1 MPAATFTP
9 VDDVVSQATSAGF
22 FPGRHAVDVTDV
34 RRLSD
39 GVFRLTFRD
48 GYIAAHAKA
57 AQFVNLF
64 SHDSMML
71 MPRPFGVS
79 EVRDDLVS
87 VIFAVVGKGTQEF
100 SRLHAGD
107 RIDVLGPLGRPFN
120 TKRDAHYLL
129 VGGGLGVPPLIY
141 AAQRLQASGKS
152 HSTAVFGYRNVHFAD
167 EIVSPYA
174 HRTLSIDESEGNV
187 ITLLDRMESQGE
199 LAAGGVERRAVV
211 RPAADDESGG
221 PVDDRAGH
229 RMPAQHGAAHGMRI
243 RHMRDLRGRYGRRA
257 QQGVL

>member
-107 RIDVLGPLGRPFN
+107 RIDPSVGLAGILPQGTDLHRPDMTHFHPFQDPA
-120 TKRDAHYLL
+120 DAARIIREFI
-129 VGGGLGVPPLIY
+129 P
-141 AAQRLQASGKS
+141 
-152 HSTAVFGYRNVHFAD
+152 AV
-167 EIVSPYA
+167 
-174 HRTLSIDESEGNV
+174 
-187 ITLLDRMESQGE
+187 
-199 LAAGGVERRAVV
+199 
-211 RPAADDESGG
+211 
-221 PVDDRAGH
+221 
-229 RMPAQHGAAHGMRI
+229 
-243 RHMRDLRGRYGRRA
+243 
-257 QQGVL
+257 

>member
-1 MPAATFTP
+1 MVTWMEECMPAATFTP

-107 RIDVLGPLGRPFN
+107 RIDVLGP
-120 TKRDAHYLL
+120 
-129 VGGGLGVPPLIY
+129 PPV
-141 AAQRLQASGKS
+141 QHETR
-152 HSTAVFGYRNVHFAD
+152 
-167 EIVSPYA
+167 
-174 HRTLSIDESEGNV
+174 RTLSAGWRRPGRAAADLCRATVAGV
-187 ITLLDRMESQGE
+187 GKVTLDR
-199 LAAGGVERRAVV
+199 GVRLQERAF
-211 RPAADDESGG
+211 
-221 PVDDRAGH
+221 
-229 RMPAQHGAAHGMRI
+229 
-243 RHMRDLRGRYGRRA
+243 RR
-257 QQGVL
+257 

>member
-9 VDDVVSQATSAGF
+9 VDDVVSQRLPPVSSRATC
-22 FPGRHAVDVTDV
+22 RRVTDV

-100 SRLHAGD
+100 SRLHAGN
-107 RIDVLGPLGRPFN
+107 RIDVL
-120 TKRDAHYLL
+120 D
-129 VGGGLGVPPLIY
+129 
-141 AAQRLQASGKS
+141 RLTAR
-152 HSTAVFGYRNVHFAD
+152 STRNATHTICWSA
-167 EIVSPYA
+167 EA
-174 HRTLSIDESEGNV
+174 W
-187 ITLLDRMESQGE
+187 
-199 LAAGGVERRAVV
+199 ACRR
-211 RPAADDESGG
+211 
-221 PVDDRAGH
+221 
-229 RMPAQHGAAHGMRI
+229 
-243 RHMRDLRGRYGRRA
+243 
-257 QQGVL
+257 

>member
-141 AAQRLQASGKS
+141 AAQRLQASEKS

-167 EIVSPYA
+167 EIVSSYA

-187 ITLLDRMESQGE
+187 ITLLDRHGITRRTGGRRPG
-199 LAAGGVERRAVV
+199 AGRAVV
-211 RPAADDESGG
+211 RPAADDEGGG

-229 RMPAQHGAAHGMRI
+229 RMPAQHGAAHGMADTA
-243 RHMRDLRGRYGRRA
+243 HA
-257 QQGVL
+257 

>member
-71 MPRPFGVS
+71 MPRPFGVCETNGD
-79 EVRDDLVS
+79 EVSLM
-87 VIFAVVGKGTQEF
+87 FAVVGKGTAEF
-100 SRLHAGD
+100 AQLKPGD
-107 RIDVLGPLGRPFN
+107 TIRVMGPLGNSFK
-120 TKRDAHYLL
+120 TKEPANYVL
-129 VGGGLGVPPLIY
+129 VAGGLGVPPLVH
-141 AAQRLQASGKS
+141 AAQHIAGVEGAV
-152 HSTAVFGYRNVHFAD
+152 STAVFGYRNVHFGDEYVGKYAD
-167 EIVSPYA
+167 KVY
-174 HRTLSIDESEGNV
+174 SIDESEGNV
-187 ITLLDRMESQGE
+187 ITLLDRIEDELLGGELKPVILTCGPLPMMKAVAAWAAKAVSSVMGRTMASQGAV
-199 LAAGGVERRAVV
+199 LTAGFIS
-211 RPAADDESGG
+211 PCS
-221 PVDDRAGH
+221 
-229 RMPAQHGAAHGMRI
+229 
-243 RHMRDLRGRYGRRA
+243 LST
-257 QQGVL
+257 

>member
-141 AAQRLQASGKS
+141 AAQRLQASEKS

-199 LAAGGVERRAVV
+199 LAAWSRSCCRAA
-211 RPAADDESGG
+211 RC
-221 PVDDRAGH
+221 R
-229 RMPAQHGAAHGMRI
+229 
-243 RHMRDLRGRYGRRA
+243 
-257 QQGVL
+257 

>member
-87 VIFAVVGKGTQEF
+87 VIFAVVGKGTQG
-100 SRLHAGD
+100 SRVFMPGTGSTCSA
-107 RIDVLGPLGRPFN
+107 RS
-120 TKRDAHYLL
+120 
-129 VGGGLGVPPLIY
+129 
-141 AAQRLQASGKS
+141 AAR
-152 HSTAVFGYRNVHFAD
+152 STRNATHTICWSA
-167 EIVSPYA
+167 EA
-174 HRTLSIDESEGNV
+174 W
-187 ITLLDRMESQGE
+187 
-199 LAAGGVERRAVV
+199 ACRR
-211 RPAADDESGG
+211 
-221 PVDDRAGH
+221 
-229 RMPAQHGAAHGMRI
+229 
-243 RHMRDLRGRYGRRA
+243 
-257 QQGVL
+257 

>member
-64 SHDSMML
+64 TDDEMML

-79 EVRDDLVS
+79 EVVGDEVS
-87 VIFAVVGKGTQEF
+87 VIFAVVGKGTAN
-100 SRLHAGD
+100 LAAKHVGD
-107 RIDVLGPLGRPFN
+107 NVDVLGPLGMRPFQIKN
-120 TKRDAHYLL
+120 KAHYVL
-129 VGGGLGVPPLIY
+129 VAGGLGVPPLIC
-141 AAQRLQASGKS
+141 AAQKLHDAGESKVTKVSFTRCIRRPRPYRESWPGGATSAS
-152 HSTAVFGYRNVHFAD
+152 NCD
-167 EIVSPYA
+167 
-174 HRTLSIDESEGNV
+174 
-187 ITLLDRMESQGE
+187 
-199 LAAGGVERRAVV
+199 RRA
-211 RPAADDESGG
+211 A
-221 PVDDRAGH
+221 
-229 RMPAQHGAAHGMRI
+229 
-243 RHMRDLRGRYGRRA
+243 
-257 QQGVL
+257 